1 MPGELRLLRSSIE
14 ERDNDWPQ
22 RDAIVE
28 CHSAIPITS
37 PRPHDRPGLW
47 YSIGMYP
54 YRSRGRTPVADR
66 PHCRHSRLLLLAGAI
81 ASSENQQHPPDP
93 APPSLSAGAHETRD
107 YYAAQ
112 TVPRPLSPNE
122 PCLTPSS
129 VFERDSRRCGYTTGS
144 CCPDM
149 QP

>member
-47 YSIGMYP
+47 YSIGTPDFCCWPEPLHLQRTNSTHPIPRLRLCPLAPMRRATTTLRRLYHDLSH
-54 YRSRGRTPVADR
+54 RTNLASRHP
-66 PHCRHSRLLLLAGAI
+66 PS
-81 ASSENQQHPPDP
+81 SSETLADVGTPLDH
-93 APPSLSAGAHETRD
+93 AALICSPSG
-107 YYAAQ
+107 
-112 TVPRPLSPNE
+112 
-122 PCLTPSS
+122 TPS
-129 VFERDSRRCGYTTGS
+129 
-144 CCPDM
+144 
-149 QP
+149 